1 MVAIGCL
8 PFVRINRLGRPL
20 NNGKGLFQNQ
30 QTTERNGA
38 YHLQFDFPELFS
50 ADERLETGKFSKC
63 GGSPQFPNGYSGKL
77 MFRNFR
83 SFSAKCKNFQ
93 LPQPPR
99 KKGTQPLEPGTRRA
113 VEKYLC

>member
-50 ADERLETGKFSKC
+50 ADERLKTGKFSKC
-63 GGSPQFPNGYSGKL
+63 GGSPKFPNGFSGKL
-77 MFRNFR
+77 LFGNFR
-83 SFSAKCKNFQ
+83 IFSAKCK
-93 LPQPPR
+93 
-99 KKGTQPLEPGTRRA
+99 PGEGGSSIYPWVGRCGPTPYPDP
-113 VEKYLC
+113 V

>member
-1 MVAIGCL
+1 MALTIC
-8 PFVRINRLGRPL
+8 
-20 NNGKGLFQNQ
+20 
-30 QTTERNGA
+30 TS
-38 YHLQFDFPELFS
+38 FDFPELFS

-99 KKGTQPLEPGTRRA
+99 KKGTQPLEPGTRRG